1 MVRKAPAEPAK
12 NFNLNI
18 IKKGADKKT
27 EYITSKRKTGVKYW
41 KKLSKEEK
49 KCKKDFEEKKS
60 INLAEYKNGKYISNS
75 QALAVTYSQVFK
87 KESNCKK
94 YIGKDTKKTINKT
107 VKKSKK
113 KICKKVK
120 LIYKF
125 Y

>member
-1 MVRKAPAEPAK
+1 MVRKAPTEPAK
-12 NFNLNI
+12 NFNLNT
-18 IKKGADKKT
+18 IKKGQDKKT
-27 EYITSKRKTGVKYW
+27 EYIVSKKTKGIKYW

-87 KESNCKK
+87 KDSNCKK
-94 YIGKDTKKTINKT
+94 YIGRDTEKQINKT

-113 KICKKVK
+113 KSVKK
-120 LIYKF
+120 
-125 Y
+125 